1 MGYIIDTGTVSVVA
15 TLTAVGRELL
25 LVDPEAF
32 EITKFAVYDDEINY
46 NLWDETHP
54 DGGTRY
60 GHAIE
65 NLPLLEPF
73 ENTIFQCRYPLIK
86 DLPRDTVRMTTID
99 PDQQTYTIADLNSN
113 ADVTGEVN
121 NSVVKQLKITFA
133 DTYINDIEG
142 GSTLVHTGKSGS
154 GLSKL
159 GGFRAPG
166 VAWINVGANGEF
178 AFKVTPGLRSSDG
191 NNLVI
196 LEDPTTGIKS
206 HINIITSKNNNYS
219 IDVPANAEK

>member
-133 DTYINDIEG
+133 DTYIND
-142 GSTLVHTGKSGS
+142 
-154 GLSKL
+154 
-159 GGFRAPG
+159 
-166 VAWINVGANGEF
+166 
-178 AFKVTPGLRSSDG
+178 
-191 NNLVI
+191 
-196 LEDPTTGIKS
+196 
-206 HINIITSKNNNYS
+206 
-219 IDVPANAEK
+219 